1 MWVRAGVDAAASW
14 FLGASCP
21 TCGAPTA
28 GVCPACHATLT
39 GVAPFAAPVDAGVA
53 VWASADYTDPWR
65 TAAIAFKERGARS
78 LADPLG
84 RALAGAVAALLLARG
99 PLPEG
104 VDVVP
109 MPSRPAAVRER
120 GLDTTA
126 LLARHAATVLA
137 GAGMDAGVDACL
149 RHRRRV
155 ADQAGLTVEER
166 RHNLAGAFVAR
177 PRRGR
182 PVVVVDDLTT
192 TGASVLEATRA
203 LRAAGADVWGAAV
216 LCAVALDHPR
226 ARSPSPSG

>member
-65 TAAIAFKERGARS
+65 TAAIGFKERGARS

-84 RALAGAVAALLLARG
+84 RALARAVAALLLAGGR
-99 PLPEG
+99 LPDG
-104 VDVVP
+104 VDLVP
-109 MPSRPAAVRER
+109 MPSRAAAVRER

-126 LLARHAATVLA
+126 LLARHAAAVVA
-137 GAGMDAGVDACL
+137 GTGLDAGVDACL

-155 ADQAGLTVEER
+155 ADQAGLDVVGR
-166 RHNLAGAFVAR
+166 RRNVAGAFVAR

-182 PVVVVDDLTT
+182 PVVVVDDLAT
-192 TGASVLEATRA
+192 TGASLAEATRA
-203 LRAAGADVWGAAV
+203 LRAAGASVCGAAV
-216 LCAVALDHPR
+216 LCAVTRERPGGGAP
-226 ARSPSPSG
+226 PSG